1 MSFPCPAQQHIKI
14 YITNETLINS
24 SKLQTGIFCATEV
37 PENPL
42 NCNFS
47 DIKEKEYIEKIYD
60 LIHKDDKLEQVINN
74 KILNKIKDMKDNL
87 ILKIFTEFNFEDY
100 EVDLISVLIKQMKS
114 IYNKELTNALIQLEK
129 IMFYLHNY

>member
-1 MSFPCPAQQHIKI
+1 M
-14 YITNETLINS
+14 
-24 SKLQTGIFCATEV
+24 
-37 PENPL
+37 
-42 NCNFS
+42 
-47 DIKEKEYIEKIYD
+47 
-60 LIHKDDKLEQVINN
+60 EQVINN
-74 KILNKIKDMKDNL
+74 KILNKIKNMKDNL

>member
-1 MSFPCPAQQHIKI
+1 MSFPCTAQQHIKI

-37 PENPL
+37 PENLL

-47 DIKEKEYIEKIYD
+47 DIKEKEYIEKIFD

-100 EVDLISVLIKQMKS
+100 DVDLISVLIKQMKS